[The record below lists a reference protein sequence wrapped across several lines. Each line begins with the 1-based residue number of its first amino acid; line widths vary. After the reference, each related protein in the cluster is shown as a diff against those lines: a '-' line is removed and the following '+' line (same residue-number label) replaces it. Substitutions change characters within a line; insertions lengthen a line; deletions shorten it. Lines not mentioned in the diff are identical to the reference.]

1 MIPLPNTQH
10 SALSTQH
17 FRQGPHR
24 VAVLAA
30 ALCWPLLLSGGQVTT
45 YRVGMAVP
53 DWPTTFGINLFLYNM
68 WESSWAV
75 FIEHRHRLFGS
86 ALGFATIALALW
98 FGLADRRRWMK
109 ALGGVALLA
118 VVAQG
123 LLGGARVLRNSTE
136 MAALHGCTAQAV
148 FALLVAL
155 CVFSGRGWA
164 EAGEPRP
171 DEGRFRRRSAV
182 TLLLIY
188 AQIVAGAL
196 LRHFGEGLIVHAL
209 LAAAVWGHVAAL
221 AWRVEVRKGEVPALV
236 PAARAMAA
244 FASIQIALGVAA
256 WWFLRPFDGIP
267 RTVTVPQA
275 LIRTGHMGNG
285 ALLLASAVVLTLRA
299 ARTLAPATSA
309 RPLTPAA
316 RELEAV
322 R

>member
-1 MIPLPNTQH
+1 MKPTP
-10 SALSTQH
+10 SDY
-17 FRQGPHR
+17 RPGPHR
-24 VAVLAA
+24 IAILAA

-53 DWPTTFGINLFLYNM
+53 DWPTTFGINLFLYDM
-68 WESSWAV
+68 WNASWAV

-86 ALGFATIALALW
+86 ALGFATIGLAAW

-109 ALGGVALLA
+109 ALGGIALLA

-136 MAALHGCTAQAV
+136 MAAVHGCSAQAV

-164 EAGEPRP
+164 AAGEPRP
-171 DEGRFRRRSAV
+171 DAGHFRRRSAV

-196 LRHFGEGLIVHAL
+196 LRHYGAGLVIHAL

-221 AWRVEVRKGEVPALV
+221 AWRVERRKVEVPELV

-244 FASIQIALGVAA
+244 FASIQILLGVAA
-256 WWFLRPFDGIP
+256 WWLLRPFDGVP
-267 RTVTVPQA
+267 RPVTIPQA
-275 LIRTGHMGNG
+275 LIRTGHLGNG

-299 ARTLAPATSA
+299 ARVLAPAPIVFLES
-309 RPLTPAA
+309 PAT

-322 R
+322 G